1 MTVSL
6 IGHGCDPWRRAVRA
20 GWRSLLGPALLS
32 LCLHPAHA
40 NLGMA
45 DAARLAL
52 ENQPQLL
59 AQQAGI
65 DALRENAVAVGELP
79 DPRLRVGIANLPVDS
94 FSFPEEPM
102 TQAVLGFSQ
111 AIPGGDKRRLA
122 ADRQAREAGQGE
134 AGLAALRQRLVRDAR
149 LAWLDAWWPGT
160 ALDFV
165 GRIEQTYA
173 AQVEWSEVAYKTG
186 KLPQEETLALRG
198 MLEATR
204 DRATELARQ
213 QARARAVLARWVGE
227 PAAAQPLAALLPDE
241 PPPPAQAD
249 LAARLDGHPEL
260 AVAAA
265 GVQVARADAD
275 LAREAYKSD
284 WNVDVSYG
292 LRGADRSDFLSVMV
306 GVDLPLFTTNRQDRR
321 LAARLAGVAR
331 AEQMAADRRLALKAE
346 LAAAFADW
354 QAATARLA
362 RYDRDILPLAERRA
376 ESALIAYGT
385 DRASYGRVLEA
396 RRAVLEARL
405 QRLAQHVAQV
415 RAAVQ
420 LRYFS
425 E

>member
-1 MTVSL
+1 
-6 IGHGCDPWRRAVRA
+6 
-20 GWRSLLGPALLS
+20 
-32 LCLHPAHA
+32 
-40 NLGMA
+40 
-45 DAARLAL
+45 
-52 ENQPQLL
+52 
-59 AQQAGI
+59 
-65 DALRENAVAVGELP
+65 
-79 DPRLRVGIANLPVDS
+79 
-94 FSFPEEPM
+94 
-102 TQAVLGFSQ
+102 
-111 AIPGGDKRRLA
+111 
-122 ADRQAREAGQGE
+122 
-134 AGLAALRQRLVRDAR
+134 
-149 LAWLDAWWPGT
+149 
-160 ALDFV
+160 
-165 GRIEQTYA
+165 
-173 AQVEWSEVAYKTG
+173 
-186 KLPQEETLALRG
+186 
-198 MLEATR
+198 
-204 DRATELARQ
+204 
-213 QARARAVLARWVGE
+213 
-227 PAAAQPLAALLPDE
+227 

-420 LRYFS
+420 LRYFG